1 MEKRWPFWP
10 RFVFW
15 AIKEKS
21 PAKRRGRLIARGKL
35 GNARERWVD
44 ISDNSADAIGH
55 FRPKQYAYA

>member
-1 MEKRWPFWP
+1 MENGWPFWP
-10 RFVFW
+10 RFVVW
-15 AIKEKS
+15 
-21 PAKRRGRLIARGKL
+21 GRLIARGKL